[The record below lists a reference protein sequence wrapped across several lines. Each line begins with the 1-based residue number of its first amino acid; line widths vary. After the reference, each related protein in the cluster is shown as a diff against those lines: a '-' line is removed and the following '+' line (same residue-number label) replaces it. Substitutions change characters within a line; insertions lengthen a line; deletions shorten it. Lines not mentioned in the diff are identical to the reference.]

1 MGKRLD
7 SRELHNMWTDL
18 GMNVELHDR
27 FLENGEKLHR
37 RNFLWQK
44 NRPKTMKLF
53 DTALHDSHGQRVKEI
68 IDYRAQGKK
77 SIGSF
82 CIYVPDEIAIAVG
95 VLNIPL
101 CGGSGFT
108 LDYADK
114 VLPRDICPLIRSTF
128 GMAISGTCPYK
139 TLKDMVLGETTCD
152 AKKKTWDLFNITSLE
167 VPQKKNG
174 IDRELWLTEVNSFRM
189 KMEELSGQSVT
200 KENLREAIKKQNK
213 KRNILNGIN
222 GFRKH
227 ENPPISGLDSLLI
240 SQVALNMDIDAF
252 IEAGETLIEELEKR
266 VKTNQCAY
274 ETEGVRV
281 LMAGTPSPMGFAKV
295 HAAAEMSGLRIVMDE
310 SCTGIRYSRNNVP
323 EDLETTEEMIEA
335 IADRY
340 FNIDCA
346 CFSPN
351 SERFENIK
359 EIIEEYDVEGVVHNI
374 LQYCHGF
381 NVESGKLTA
390 ILEEKGI
397 PSIKLVSDYSQEDTE
412 QIKLRLESF
421 RGIVE
426 NTRRQN

>member
-1 MGKRLD
+1 MGKGLD
-7 SRELHNMWTDL
+7 SKELHHMWTDL

-27 FLENGEKLHR
+27 FLENGHKLHQ

-44 NRPKTMKLF
+44 NRPKAMKLF

-68 IDYRAQGKK
+68 IDYRAAGGK

-82 CIYVPDEIAIAVG
+82 CIYVPDEITMAAG

-114 VLPRDICPLIRSTF
+114 VLPRDICPLVRSTF

-152 AKKKTWDLFNITSLE
+152 AKKKTWDLFDITSLE
-167 VPQKKNG
+167 VPQKKNRV
-174 IDRELWLTEVNSFRM
+174 DRDLWLSEVKGFRER
-189 KMEELSGQSVT
+189 MEKLSGIQVT
-200 KENLREAIKKQNK
+200 ERNLREAIIRQNR
-213 KRNILNGIN
+213 KRDILNRIN
-222 GFRKH
+222 RFRKN
-227 ENPPISGLDSLLI
+227 ENPPISGLDCLLI
-240 SQVALNMDIDAF
+240 SQVALNMDTDAF
-252 IEAGETLIEELEKR
+252 ISAGEILIEELEKR
-266 VKTNQCAY
+266 EEQNISAY
-274 ETEGVRV
+274 ETPGVRV

-295 HAAAEMSGLRIVMDE
+295 HAAAEMSGLRVVMDE
-310 SCTGIRYSRNNVP
+310 SCTGIRYARNNVP
-323 EDLETTEEMIEA
+323 EDLETVDEMIEA

-340 FNIDCA
+340 FEIDCA

-351 SERFENIK
+351 TERFDNIDG
-359 EIIEEYDVEGVVHNI
+359 IIEEYRVQGVVHNV

-381 NVESGKLTA
+381 NVEAGKLA
-390 ILEEKGI
+390 AKLEEKGI
-397 PSIKLVSDYSQEDTE
+397 PGIKIVTDYSQEDTE

-426 NTRRQN
+426 NTSREK